1 MELLNLVDELSTK
14 IDDEKDEIKTLKR
27 KHVNSLKVNYTLI
40 YQLSFC
46 SSKTIG
52 FRLLSKV
59 MLYLHHSYTVWG
71 AVMLVIVW

>member
-1 MELLNLVDELSTK
+1 MELLILVDELSTK

-46 SSKTIG
+46 SSKTTGHI
-52 FRLLSKV
+52 SDSPS
-59 MLYLHHSYTVWG
+59 MEY
-71 AVMLVIVW
+71 

>member
-1 MELLNLVDELSTK
+1 MELLILVDELSTK

-40 YQLSFC
+40 YQLSFS
-46 SSKTIG
+46 SSKTTG
-52 FRLLSKV
+52 FLLLSKV

-71 AVMLVIVW
+71 CQ